1 MSIFIVDENF
11 FIFQVVNGLVVDI
24 IYWVG
29 IVQGIGRRFL
39 SEMRKLYS
47 VWLLLVREP
56 KRRFSYFKLTDIEF
70 SREENIS
77 IRKYFN
83 KRIFPLLKFPQNTEV
98 KVCETRRYNPP
109 VQSPPTGEG
118 IRSEG

>member
-70 SREENIS
+70 SRVENIS

-83 KRIFPLLKFPQNTEV
+83 KRIFPTSEI
-98 KVCETRRYNPP
+98 PP
-109 VQSPPTGEG
+109 KH
-118 IRSEG
+118 RSESMRNLLC